1 MADELL
7 DIVRSVSRL
16 AALQRL
22 KILDTPPEAALDR
35 LTRIACRMLH
45 APVGLVSLVDSDRQ
59 FFKACVGLP
68 EPIATERQTPL
79 SHSVCKHVVGSGKP
93 LVIDDARANPLVQM
107 NPAITLMGIGAYAGI
122 PLTTSDG
129 HVVGSFCVIDSR
141 PRTWS
146 YEDVETLQE
155 LATCVMHEVEGRKLL
170 QDSEARCRQLESRLR
185 EVETWKMQ
193 RT

>member
-1 MADELL
+1 MSDELL
-7 DIVRSVSRL
+7 NIVRSVSRL

-45 APVGLVSLVDSDRQ
+45 APVGLVSLVDTDRQ
-59 FFKACVGLP
+59 FFKACIGLP
-68 EPIATERQTPL
+68 EPLATERQTPL
-79 SHSVCKHVVGSGKP
+79 SHSFCKHVVGTGKP
-93 LVIDDARANPLVQM
+93 LVVDDARMNPLVQM
-107 NPAITLMGIGAYAGI
+107 NPAIQLMGIAAYAGI

-129 HVVGSFCVIDSR
+129 HVIGSFCVIDSR

-170 QDSEARCRQLESRLR
+170 KDSEARCRELESRLR
-185 EVETWKMQ
+185 EVETA
-193 RT
+193 RTKN